1 MENKLGDNIGEHKEY
16 LDKIESENEGEVRF
30 VRT

>member
-16 LDKIESENEGEVRF
+16 LDKIESENEG
-30 VRT
+30 